1 MQEKY
6 KSMSNVP
13 NLRFPEFS
21 GEWEVKKLG
30 EVAEI
35 NPSNKSLPEKF
46 IYIDLESV
54 VNGELIKENEIV
66 QSEAPSRAQRI
77 WL

>member
-1 MQEKY
+1 MNKQNIPK
-6 KSMSNVP
+6 
-13 NLRFPEFS
+13 LRFPEFK
-21 GEWEVKKLG
+21 GEWEKKKLG

-54 VNGELIKENEIV
+54 SKGELLKEIEIEKV
-66 QSEAPSRAQRI
+66 DAPSRAQRI
-77 WL
+77 LKKSDV